1 MKLVNISNHN
11 SKNWSKEQKV
21 GFDEIVDIQ
30 FPNIPANA
38 TTKDVIL
45 TAYDLLDKITDEV
58 STEDELNIML
68 QGEFSLCYKLKELLD
83 KAYWTVSYY
92 IPTTERKV
100 VESFGI
106 NKETIKEAIFQFVQ
120 WRVI

>member
-1 MKLVNISNHN
+1 MKLINISNHN
-11 SKNWSKEQKV
+11 SSNWSKEQRA
-21 GFDEIVDIQ
+21 GFDEVVDIQ
-30 FPNIPANA
+30 FPNVPSNA

-45 TAYDLLDKITDEV
+45 IAYDLLDKIP
-58 STEDELNIML
+58 TEDELNIML

-83 KAYWTVSYY
+83 KAYWTVNYY

-100 VESFGI
+100 VERYFPDGKVV
-106 NKETIKEAIFQFVQ
+106 KETIFQFVQ

>member
-1 MKLVNISNHN
+1 MKLINISNHN

-83 KAYWTVSYY
+83 KAYWTVNYY

>member
-1 MKLVNISNHN
+1 MKLINISNHN
-11 SKNWSKEQKV
+11 SKNWSKEQKA
-21 GFDEIVDIQ
+21 GFDEIIDVQ

-45 TAYDLLDKITDEV
+45 IAYDLLDKITDEV
-58 STEDELNIML
+58 PAEDELNIML

-83 KAYWTVSYY
+83 KAYWTVNYY
-92 IPTTERKV
+92 IPTTERNV
-100 VESFGI
+100 VESVNIDGTTTK
-106 NKETIKEAIFQFVQ
+106 NVTFQFVQ

>member
-1 MKLVNISNHN
+1 MKLINISNHN
-11 SKNWSKEQKV
+11 SNQWSKEQKV
-21 GFDEIVDIQ
+21 GFDEIIDVQ

-38 TTKDVIL
+38 T
-45 TAYDLLDKITDEV
+45 TDEV

-68 QGEFSLCYKLKELLD
+68 QGEFSLCYKLKELMD
-83 KAYWTVSYY
+83 KVNYY

-100 VESFGI
+100 VESFGTNNEI
-106 NKETIKEAIFQFVQ
+106 IKTTIFQFVQ

>member
-1 MKLVNISNHN
+1 MKLINISNHN
-11 SKNWSKEQKV
+11 SSNWSKEQRA
-21 GFDEIVDIQ
+21 GFDEIIDVQ

-45 TAYDLLDKITDEV
+45 IAYDLLEKLTDEV

-83 KAYWTVSYY
+83 KAYWTVNYY
-92 IPTTERKV
+92 IPTTERNV
-100 VESFGI
+100 VESVNIDGATTK
-106 NKETIKEAIFQFVQ
+106 NVTFQFVQ

>member
-1 MKLVNISNHN
+1 MKLINISNHN
-11 SKNWSKEQKV
+11 SNNWSKEQKA
-21 GFDEIVDIQ
+21 GFDEIIDIQ
-30 FPNIPANA
+30 FPNVPANA

-58 STEDELNIML
+58 LTEDELNIML
-68 QGEFSLCYKLKELLD
+68 QGEFSLCYKLKELID
-83 KAYWTVSYY
+83 KAYWTVNYY

-106 NKETIKEAIFQFVQ
+106 NKETIKETIFQFVQ

>member
-1 MKLVNISNHN
+1 MKLINISNHN
-11 SKNWSKEQKV
+11 SNNWSKEQKAC
-21 GFDEIVDIQ
+21 FDEIIDVQ

-45 TAYDLLDKITDEV
+45 IAYDLLEKLTDEV

-83 KAYWTVSYY
+83 KAYWTVNYY

-100 VESFGI
+100 VERYFPDGKVV
-106 NKETIKEAIFQFVQ
+106 KETIFQFVQ

>member
-1 MKLVNISNHN
+1 MKLINISNHN
-11 SKNWSKEQKV
+11 SNNWSKEQKA

-68 QGEFSLCYKLKELLD
+68 QGEFSLCYKLKEL
-83 KAYWTVSYY
+83 
-92 IPTTERKV
+92 
-100 VESFGI
+100 
-106 NKETIKEAIFQFVQ
+106 
-120 WRVI
+120 

>member
-1 MKLVNISNHN
+1 MKLINISNHS

-21 GFDEIVDIQ
+21 GFDEIIDVE

-45 TAYDLLDKITDEV
+45 IAYDLLDKLTDEV

-68 QGEFSLCYKLKELLD
+68 QGEFSLCYKLKELID
-83 KAYWTVSYY
+83 KAYWTVNYY
-92 IPTTERKV
+92 IPTTERNV
-100 VESFGI
+100 AESVNIDGTTTK
-106 NKETIKEAIFQFVQ
+106 NVTFQFVQ

>member
-1 MKLVNISNHN
+1 MKLINISNHN

-21 GFDEIVDIQ
+21 GFDEIVDVQ

-45 TAYDLLDKITDEV
+45 IAYDLLEKLTDEV

-83 KAYWTVSYY
+83 KAYWTVNYY

-100 VESFGI
+100 VESFGTNNEI
-106 NKETIKEAIFQFVQ
+106 IKTTIFQFVQ